1 MAKEIYKSGNYI
13 VTVDADNNS
22 RLFPIGK
29 TVYDEYN
36 SVFRLTEGLIEDDQL
51 VISYADSSNW
61 VDDSAVSYTEA
72 TLRTFLRENTG
83 FSPASGGSGAA
94 WGGITGTLSTQT
106 DLQSELDDKQ
116 DTLVS
121 ATNIKTINGNSV
133 LGSGDLAI
141 SGGGGAPATQILIE
155 PKSNS
160 FYGIG
165 INGNSASNL
174 TNLNSG
180 QLLLTAFRPAYDL
193 QINAISFVTVQ
204 TALAGGLLKVVI
216 YSDANG
222 QPNTKLFESATVSAD
237 TTGNKL
243 LTGLSF
249 TFNANETY
257 WISTVSNGNIQ
268 VRAYDTSQQYPLFP
282 IIANSNTTQK
292 YQSYRYNSNFNS
304 LPSTMPNLTS
314 STYSSSRVA
323 MITLRKS

>member
-13 VTVDADNNS
+13 VTVDADDNS

-51 VISYADSSNW
+51 IISYADSTNW
-61 VDDSAVSYTEA
+61 VDDSAVAYTEA

-83 FSPASGGSGAA
+83 FNPASGGSGAS

-106 DLQSELDDKQ
+106 DLQDELDDKQ

-121 ATNIKTINGNSV
+121 ATNIKTINGSSV
-133 LGSGDLAI
+133 LGSGDLTVG
-141 SGGGGAPATQILIE
+141 GGGGATATQVLIE

-165 INGNSASNL
+165 LYGNAASNL
-174 TNLNSG
+174 TYMGNG
-180 QLLLTAFRPAYDL
+180 QLLLTAFTPAYDL

-204 TALAGGLLKVVI
+204 TAVAGGLLKVVI
-216 YSDANG
+216 YSNANG

-237 TTGNKL
+237 TTGNKI

-257 WISTVSNGNIQ
+257 WISTVANNSIH
-268 VRAYDTSQQYPLFP
+268 VRAYNSFNSFAMFP
-282 IIANSNTTQK
+282 VIANSQSTQFHQA
-292 YQSYRYNSNFNS
+292 YFVSSNFAS
-304 LPSTMPNLTS
+304 LPNTMPNLTAS
-314 STYSSSRVA
+314 NYTSSRIP
-323 MITLRKS
+323 MITFRKS

>member
-13 VTVDADNNS
+13 VTVDADDNS

-51 VISYADSSNW
+51 VISYADSTNW
-61 VDDSAVSYTEA
+61 VDDSASAYTEA

-94 WGGITGTLSTQT
+94 WGDITGTLSTQT

-121 ATNIKTINGNSV
+121 GTNIKTINGTSV

-141 SGGGGAPATQILIE
+141 SGGGGGAPATQILTE
-155 PKSNS
+155 PRSGIYYSIAQGFSSNITT
-160 FYGIG
+160 IG
-165 INGNSASNL
+165 
-174 TNLNSG
+174 SG
-180 QLLLTAFRPAYDL
+180 QLLLTAFTPGYDF
-193 QINAISFVTVQ
+193 QINAIAFAQITS
-204 TALAGGLLKVVI
+204 ALAGGLIKVVI
-216 YSDANG
+216 YSNSNG
-222 QPNTKLFESATVSAD
+222 QPNTKLFESATVAVD
-237 TTGNKL
+237 TTGMKI

-257 WISTVSNGNIQ
+257 WISTVSNGNVGI
-268 VRAYDTSQQYPLFP
+268 RALNTPNDPLLP
-282 IIANSNTTQK
+282 VIANSQSTQA
-292 YQSYRYNSNFNS
+292 YQAFYFASNFSS
-304 LPSTMPNLTS
+304 LPTTMPNLTS
-314 STYSSSRVA
+314 SNHANNRIPL
-323 MITLRKS
+323 ITFRKS